1 MTSTISDDLGGPW
14 LAEMYPEHLSEELA
28 FDEGL
33 IQAVINFCQPRNTLD
48 LGCGEGRFVLWL
60 RENGV
65 DAWGAEPSDLGSVF
79 RAPGYQ
85 IYQDISQSFD
95 LQRNYD
101 LVICTEVVE
110 HIPEEFE
117 NIVFDNIVKHM
128 DKYLLFSGATPG
140 QGGTG
145 HINEKPEFYWFS
157 HLIRRGLQL
166 VLNASVDARLASTL
180 SWYQNNITIWE
191 IPADFPQDGLAVT
204 GYAEAIA
211 QRDSQLLNSQVVYQR
226 FVSQA
231 TSEIEALKTELGT
244 TQGHVSWFQ
253 SKFSQA
259 QSELAES
266 QSELAESQ
274 AQLAESQA
282 QLAAAQAQ
290 VAESQAQLTQSQGVL
305 AYAQSQ
311 LFQTQAEVKVWR
323 DRTQQEQTCTEE
335 IRTRFKNKRSQLQQK
350 KAELQALQDQINAME
365 SSKFWKLR
373 KGWFK
378 LKRSL
383 GLSANE

>member
-14 LAEMYPEHLSEELA
+14 LAEMYTEHLSEELA

-33 IQAVINFCQPRNTLD
+33 IQTVIDFCQPSNTLD
-48 LGCGEGRFVLWL
+48 LGCGEGRFVQWL

-117 NIVFDNIVKHM
+117 NIVFDNMVKHM
-128 DKYLLFSGATPG
+128 DKYLLFSGATLG

-157 HLIRRGLQL
+157 HLTRRGLQL

-191 IPADFPQDGLAVT
+191 LAADFSQDGLAVT

-211 QRDSQLLNSQVVYQR
+211 KRDSQLLNSQVVYQR

-231 TSEIEALKTELGT
+231 NSQIEALRTELGT

-266 QSELAESQ
+266 QAQVARSQ
-274 AQLAESQA
+274 D
-282 QLAAAQAQ
+282 Q
-290 VAESQAQLTQSQGVL
+290 VAESQTQLARSHSHLTQSQGVL

-311 LFQTQAEVKVWR
+311 LFQTQAEVQVWR

-350 KAELQALQDQINAME
+350 KAELQAFQDQINAME

-383 GLSANE
+383 GMSAEE

>member
-1 MTSTISDDLGGPW
+1 MASTTSDDLGGPW
-14 LAEMYPEHLSEELA
+14 LAEMYAEHLSEELA

-33 IQAVINFCQPRNTLD
+33 IQTLIDFCQPSNTLD
-48 LGCGEGRFVLWL
+48 LGCGEGHFVQWL
-60 RENGV
+60 RANGV

-85 IYQDISQSFD
+85 IYQDVSQPFD
-95 LQRNYD
+95 LQRSYD

-117 NIVFDNIVKHM
+117 NIVFDNIVGHTG
-128 DKYLLFSGATPG
+128 KYLLFSGATPG

-145 HINEKPEFYWFS
+145 HINEKPEPYWFS
-157 HLIRRGLQL
+157 HLRRRGLQL

-180 SWYQNNITIWE
+180 SWYQNNITVWE
-191 IPADFPQDGLAVT
+191 LPADFPQDGLSVT
-204 GYAEAIA
+204 GYVEAIA
-211 QRDSQLLNSQVVYQR
+211 EQDSQLLNSQIAYQR
-226 FVSQA
+226 LVSQ
-231 TSEIEALKTELGT
+231 TNSEIEAIRIELGT

-266 QSELAESQ
+266 QT
-274 AQLAESQA
+274 QLAESQT
-282 QLAAAQAQ
+282 QL
-290 VAESQAQLTQSQGVL
+290 AESQTQLARSHSHLTQSQGVL
-305 AYAQSQ
+305 AYTQSQ
-311 LFQTQAEVKVWR
+311 LFQTQAEVQVWR
-323 DRTQQEQTCTEE
+323 DLTQQEQNSTEE
-335 IRTRFKNKRSQLQQK
+335 IRTRFQNKRSHLERN
-350 KAELQALQDQINAME
+350 KAELQAIQDRINAME
-365 SSKFWKLR
+365 TSKFWKLR

-383 GLSANE
+383 GFPTEE